1 MQIDCYG
8 CEATS
13 QWFKR
18 RTLDPYLIKRSEGIT
33 YLCFGNQRNRPI
45 ALGLTATLKSFGDFR
60 RISLAGRRVAA
71 VLPSVEGSLRNSFGM
86 PKLFLR
92 RIPASTVTRT
102 GAFASRGRS
111 DVGRTRNPSATF
123 PSTKQWK

>member
-8 CEATS
+8 FEATS

-18 RTLDPYLIKRSEGIT
+18 RTLDPYLIKRSEGII
-33 YLCFGNQRNRPI
+33 YLCFGNQLNRPI
-45 ALGLTATLKSFGDFR
+45 APPCGTPR
-60 RISLAGRRVAA
+60 AA

-92 RIPASTVTRT
+92 RIPASTATRT
-102 GAFASRGRS
+102 EAFASRGRS
-111 DVGRTRNPSATF
+111 DAGPTRNPSAPS
-123 PSTKQWK
+123 PSTKQSK